1 MSSFPLIIKH
11 LGIKPYQQVYQ
22 QMQTFTQQR
31 TSDTPDEIWLL
42 QHEPVF
48 TLGRNAKPEH
58 ILQHSHIPE
67 VQIDRGGQ
75 VTYHALGQLMV
86 YVLLDLKRRNLGV
99 RRLVTLLENSIITF
113 LQQND
118 VVANSKQ
125 EAPGV
130 YVAERKIA
138 ALGLR
143 VSKGCCYHGL
153 CLNID
158 MDLTPYQQIN
168 PCGYAD
174 LQVTQCIEVG
184 INKDITTVTN
194 EVLECLLDELTS
206 VNVDEKGKS

>member
-1 MSSFPLIIKH
+1 MSAIPLIIKH
-11 LGIKPYQQVYQ
+11 LGIQPYQQVYQ
-22 QMQTFTQQR
+22 QMQAFTQQR

-67 VQIDRGGQ
+67 VHIDRGGQ

-86 YVLLDLKRRNLGV
+86 YVLLDLKRRKLGV
-99 RRLVTLLENSIITF
+99 RQLVTLLEHCIITF
-113 LQQND
+113 LQQNN
-118 VVANSKQ
+118 VVAKSKRQ
-125 EAPGV
+125 APGV
-130 YVAERKIA
+130 YVAGKKIA

-153 CLNID
+153 CLNVD

-174 LQVTQCIEVG
+174 LQVTQCTEVG
-184 INKDITTVTN
+184 ISKDITNVTH
-194 EVLECLLDELTS
+194 EVLDCLLAELAQ
-206 VNVDEKGKS
+206 V